1 MRLLQMGTVLLS
13 QTLIFLC
20 FCSRFL
26 LSTPLF
32 RPGAERGPREALA
45 PGHGQTSPWPYGAW
59 RQQPLASQ
67 PCASM
72 WQGSSWR
79 MAVGLDGECREVVGG
94 TEISEARREKGSC
107 HANSAWNA
115 SCISLACPH
124 SSALALTSSLTTVGG
139 VCTYV

>member
-1 MRLLQMGTVLLS
+1 MPM
-13 QTLIFLC
+13 
-20 FCSRFL
+20 
-26 LSTPLF
+26 PLVW
-32 RPGAERGPREALA
+32 PGAEQGPREALA

-72 WQGSSWR
+72 WQRSPWR
-79 MAVGLDGECREVVGG
+79 MAVGLDGDCREVIGG
-94 TEISEARREKGSC
+94 KDISEARWEKESC
-107 HANSAWNA
+107 HAKSAWNA

-124 SSALALTSSLTTVGG
+124 SSALAVTSSLTTVGG